1 MTGGQAIL
9 PAGMTDSDSDMPA
22 EAETCA
28 NCGAA
33 LSGDYCAQCGQS
45 RAELKR
51 PFIGLFTEALDGLW
65 TWDGRLLNT
74 FRQLFSRPGRVAR
87 EFVDGR
93 RHSYTPPIRL
103 YLIVSLLFFAA
114 MAVSQIRIVAVN
126 ITADAAG
133 EEELVIT
140 LFQPPREEAPVLLSE
155 DMQAQV
161 LAQAEENNISSE
173 IQELVLLAMN
183 NPDAVEERAASAAS
197 QAMIL
202 MVFVFALL
210 SAVLH
215 PRRRLIEHA
224 VHALYF
230 HAALLLPFAA
240 IIISAIY
247 LPLPLWAGIGLA
259 VTTVLLMAGMI
270 LAFDR
275 GFYGS
280 SWLGGALRLIPLL
293 LGYVTAA
300 VFVALGLIVFTAI

>member
-1 MTGGQAIL
+1 
-9 PAGMTDSDSDMPA
+9 MPA
-22 EAETCA
+22 ADQACA

-33 LSGDYCAQCGQS
+33 LNGDFCANCGQS
-45 RAELKR
+45 RDELKR
-51 PFIGLFTEALDGLW
+51 PIIGLFTEALDGIF
-65 TWDGRLLNT
+65 TWDGRLLTT
-74 FRQLFSRPGRVAR
+74 FRQLFFRPGRVAR

-93 RHSYTPPIRL
+93 RRSYTPPIRL

-126 ITADAAG
+126 ITADEAG
-133 EEELVIT
+133 EAGLFIT
-140 LFQPPREEAPVLLSE
+140 MFQPPREEAPVLLSE

-161 LAQAEENNISSE
+161 LAQAEANNVSSQ

-183 NPDAVEERAASAAS
+183 NPDVVEERAAAASS

-202 MVFVFALL
+202 MVVVFALL
-210 SAVLH
+210 SAILH
-215 PRRRLIEHA
+215 PRRRVIEHA

-247 LPLPLWAGIGLA
+247 LPLPLWASLGLA
-259 VTTVLLMAGMI
+259 IATLLLMAAMI
-270 LAFDR
+270 LLFDR

-280 SWLGGALRLIPLL
+280 SWLGGVLRLIPLL
-293 LGYVTAA
+293 LGYASGA
-300 VFVALGLIVFTAI
+300 ILVAIGLILFTTI

>member
-1 MTGGQAIL
+1 MTGA
-9 PAGMTDSDSDMPA
+9 DSNASFP
-22 EAETCA
+22 AETCA
-28 NCGAA
+28 NCGAPLTDA
-33 LSGDYCAQCGQS
+33 YCPRCGQS

-51 PFIGLFTEALDGLW
+51 PIIGLFTEALDGVF
-65 TWDGRLLNT
+65 TWDGRLLST
-74 FRQLFSRPGRVAR
+74 FRQLFSRPGQVAR
-87 EFVDGR
+87 EFVNGR
-93 RHSYTPPIRL
+93 RRSYTPPIRL
-103 YLIVSLLFFAA
+103 YLIVSLVFFAA
-114 MAVSQIRIVAVN
+114 MAISGIRIVAVN
-126 ITADAAG
+126 ITADEAG
-133 EEELVIT
+133 EAGLFIT
-140 LFQPPREEAPVLLSE
+140 LFQPPRDGAPVILSE
-155 DMQAQV
+155 EMQQQV
-161 LAQAEENNISSE
+161 LTQAEDNNISSQ

-183 NPDAVEERAASAAS
+183 NPDVVEERAAAAAS

-210 SAVLH
+210 SAILH

-259 VTTVLLMAGMI
+259 VATVLLMAGMI

-280 SWLGGALRLIPLL
+280 SWLGGTLRLFPML
-293 LGYVTAA
+293 LGYVLAA
-300 VFVALGLIVFTAI
+300 VFVALGLILFTAL

>member
-1 MTGGQAIL
+1 MTGA
-9 PAGMTDSDSDMPA
+9 DSNASLPA
-22 EAETCA
+22 EACA
-28 NCGAA
+28 NCGAPLTA
-33 LSGDYCAQCGQS
+33 EYCPRCGQS

-51 PFIGLFTEALDGLW
+51 PIIGLFTEALDGVF
-65 TWDGRLLNT
+65 TWDGRLLST
-74 FRQLFSRPGRVAR
+74 FRQLFSRPGQVAR

-93 RHSYTPPIRL
+93 RRSYTPPIRL
-103 YLIVSLLFFAA
+103 YLIVSLVFFAA
-114 MAVSQIRIVAVN
+114 MAISGIRIVAVN
-126 ITADAAG
+126 ITADEAG
-133 EEELVIT
+133 EAGLIIT
-140 LFQPPREEAPVLLSE
+140 LFQPPRDGAPVILGADAQEDILQDASE
-155 DMQAQV
+155 
-161 LAQAEENNISSE
+161 NGISAPV
-173 IQELVLLAMN
+173 IDLVAFAMN
-183 NPDAVEERAASAAS
+183 NPDVVEERAAAAAS

-247 LPLPLWAGIGLA
+247 LPLPFWAGIGLA
-259 VTTVLLMAGMI
+259 VATMTGMI

-280 SWLGGALRLIPLL
+280 SWLGGILCVFPLL
-293 LGYVTAA
+293 LGYVLAA
-300 VFVALGLIVFTAI
+300 IFVALGLILFTVI

>member
-1 MTGGQAIL
+1 MTGADSNASL
-9 PAGMTDSDSDMPA
+9 P
-22 EAETCA
+22 AETCA
-28 NCGAA
+28 NCGAP
-33 LSGDYCAQCGQS
+33 LTDEYCPRCGQS

-51 PFIGLFTEALDGLW
+51 PIIGLFTEALDGLW
-65 TWDGRLLNT
+65 TWDGRLLTT

-93 RHSYTPPIRL
+93 RRSYTPPIRL

-114 MAVSQIRIVAVN
+114 MAVSGVRIVAVN
-126 ITADAAG
+126 MTADEAG
-133 EEELVIT
+133 GAGLVIT
-140 LFQPPREEAPVLLSE
+140 LFQPPREGAPVILGADAQQDILQTADTNGVAGPLL
-155 DMQAQV
+155 DLIAF
-161 LAQAEENNISSE
+161 
-173 IQELVLLAMN
+173 AMN
-183 NPDAVEERAASAAS
+183 NPDVVEERAAAAAS

-202 MVFVFALL
+202 MVLVFALL
-210 SAVLH
+210 SAILH

-259 VTTVLLMAGMI
+259 VATVLLMAGMI

-280 SWLGGALRLIPLL
+280 SWLGGTLRLFPLL
-293 LGYVTAA
+293 LGYVLAA
-300 VFVALGLIVFTAI
+300 VFVALGLILFTAI

>member
-9 PAGMTDSDSDMPA
+9 PAGMTGSNSDTS
-22 EAETCA
+22 AETDACA
-28 NCGAA
+28 NCGAV
-33 LSGDYCAQCGQS
+33 LTDEYCSQCGQS

-51 PFIGLFTEALDGLW
+51 PIIGLFTEALDSLW
-65 TWDGRLLNT
+65 TWDGRLLST

-93 RHSYTPPIRL
+93 RRSYTPPIRL

-114 MAVSQIRIVAVN
+114 MAVSGVRIVAVN
-126 ITADAAG
+126 MTADEAG
-133 EEELVIT
+133 GARFVVT
-140 LFQPPREEAPVLLSE
+140 LFQPPREGAPVILGA
-155 DMQAQV
+155 DAQQDILQTADTNGVPGPV
-161 LAQAEENNISSE
+161 LDLIAF
-173 IQELVLLAMN
+173 AMN
-183 NPDAVEERAASAAS
+183 NPDVVEERASAAAS

-202 MVFVFALL
+202 MVLVFAVL
-210 SAVLH
+210 SAILH

-240 IIISAIY
+240 IIISGIY

-259 VTTVLLMAGMI
+259 VATVLLMAGMI

-275 GFYGS
+275 GYYGS
-280 SWLGGALRLIPLL
+280 SWLGGALRLLPLL
-293 LGYVTAA
+293 LGYVTGA
-300 VFVALGLIVFTAI
+300 VFVAMGLILFTAI

>member
-1 MTGGQAIL
+1 MTGA
-9 PAGMTDSDSDMPA
+9 DSNSRIA
-22 EAETCA
+22 AETCA
-28 NCGAA
+28 NCGTS
-33 LSGDYCAQCGQS
+33 LTGEYCPQCGQS

-51 PFIGLFTEALDGLW
+51 PVIGLFTEALDGVF
-65 TWDGRLLNT
+65 TWDGRLLRT
-74 FRQLFSRPGRVAR
+74 FRQLFSRPGQVAR

-93 RHSYTPPIRL
+93 RRSYTPPIRL
-103 YLIVSLLFFAA
+103 YLIVSLVFFAA
-114 MAVSQIRIVAVN
+114 MAISGIRIVAVN
-126 ITADAAG
+126 ITADEAG
-133 EEELVIT
+133 EAGLIIT
-140 LFQPPREEAPVLLSE
+140 LFQPPREGAPVILGADAQE
-155 DMQAQV
+155 DILQDAF
-161 LAQAEENNISSE
+161 ENGISAPVRD
-173 IQELVLLAMN
+173 LVAFAMN
-183 NPDAVEERAASAAS
+183 NPDVVEERAAAAAS

-210 SAVLH
+210 SAILH

-280 SWLGGALRLIPLL
+280 SWLGGTLRLIPLL

-300 VFVALGLIVFTAI
+300 VFVALGLILFTAI

>member
-1 MTGGQAIL
+1 MTE
-9 PAGMTDSDSDMPA
+9 TNSDMPA
-22 EAETCA
+22 ADQACA

-33 LSGDYCAQCGQS
+33 LNGDFCANCGQS
-45 RAELKR
+45 RDELKR
-51 PFIGLFTEALDGLW
+51 PIIGLFTEALDGIF
-65 TWDGRLLNT
+65 TWDGRLLTT
-74 FRQLFSRPGRVAR
+74 FRQLFFRPGRVAR

-93 RHSYTPPIRL
+93 RRSYTPPIRL

-126 ITADAAG
+126 ITADEAG
-133 EEELVIT
+133 EAGLFIT
-140 LFQPPREEAPVLLSE
+140 MFQPPREEAPVLLSE

-161 LAQAEENNISSE
+161 LAQAEANNVSSQ

-183 NPDAVEERAASAAS
+183 NPDVVEERAAAASS

-202 MVFVFALL
+202 MVVVFALL
-210 SAVLH
+210 SAILH
-215 PRRRLIEHA
+215 PRRRVIEHA

-247 LPLPLWAGIGLA
+247 LPLPLWASLGLA
-259 VTTVLLMAGMI
+259 IATLLLMAAMI
-270 LAFDR
+270 LLFDR

-280 SWLGGALRLIPLL
+280 SWLGGVLRLIPLL
-293 LGYVTAA
+293 LGYASGA
-300 VFVALGLIVFTAI
+300 ILVAIGLILFTTI